1 MMSDRMKTA
10 DRVNVESPPR
20 GWMYLDGWAGRASYL
35 AEVVGETPKRG
46 QIKALTKVRLPGR
59 ERFLLPGE
67 TALVPRY
74 AVRFTEQPLGES
86 W

>member
-35 AEVVGETPKRG
+35 VEVVGETPKRWR
-46 QIKALTKVRLPGR
+46 IKALTKVRLPGR

-74 AVRFTEQPLGES
+74 AVRFTEQPPGTS